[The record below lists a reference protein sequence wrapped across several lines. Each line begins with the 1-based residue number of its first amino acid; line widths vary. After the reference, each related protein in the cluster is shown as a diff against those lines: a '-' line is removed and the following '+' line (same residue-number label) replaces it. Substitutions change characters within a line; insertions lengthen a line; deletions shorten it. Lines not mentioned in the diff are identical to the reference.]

1 MHCLQHV
8 CIVLIHAV
16 MVMIPDESELVTD
29 RQTDKH
35 TDRPRYLCTV

>member
-29 RQTDKH
+29 RQTD
-35 TDRPRYLCTV
+35 RPRYLCIV